1 MRNKRQIIFLIIGT
15 LLFSF
20 MIYSLASRD
29 HSIKKARFATN
40 ARVIKAAMIYEAAD
54 KNSKIVDSLPQDTN
68 ITVGRERSNFYR
80 LIKVEG
86 DSNVKEGFLHKEVVI
101 KKE

>member
-1 MRNKRQIIFLIIGT
+1 MRNKRQFIFLIIGT

-20 MIYSLASRD
+20 MIYALASKD

-40 ARVIKAAMIYEAAD
+40 AKITKAAKVYERAD
-54 KNSKIVDSLPQDTN
+54 RSSKIIDSLPQEAN
-68 ITVGRERSNFYR
+68 VTVGREYSNFYR

-86 DSNVKEGFLHKEVVI
+86 DSKLKEGFLLKEFVS
-101 KKE
+101 KNK